1 MDVRNI
7 DANQAYA
14 AALTRG
20 AQGQPAAGA
29 GAEQAASIAAFGS
42 AFSNL
47 VNGMVGQ
54 VEQSTASAEAVSA
67 QAVAGQAGLVDV
79 VTAMN
84 NAEMVLET
92 VTTVRDRVVRA
103 YEEIMRMPI

>member
-20 AQGQPAAGA
+20 TGGSVAGGQAVGEAAG
-29 GAEQAASIAAFGS
+29 GS
-42 AFSNL
+42 AFSAL
-47 VNGMVGQ
+47 VESMAGQ
-54 VEQSTASAEAVSA
+54 VEQTSRNAEAMTA
-67 QAVAGQAGLVDV
+67 KAVAGEASLVDV
-79 VTAMN
+79 VTAVN
-84 NAEMVLET
+84 NAEMVLDT
-92 VTTVRDRVVRA
+92 VTAVRDRVVRA